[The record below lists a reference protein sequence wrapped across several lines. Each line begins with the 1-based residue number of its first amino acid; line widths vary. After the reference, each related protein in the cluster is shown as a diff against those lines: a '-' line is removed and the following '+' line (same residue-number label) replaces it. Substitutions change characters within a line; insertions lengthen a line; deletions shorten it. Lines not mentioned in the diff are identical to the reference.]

1 MKSLNT
7 LFNNNTN
14 ILSLSEMLLVKG
26 GLADEDKDKDK
37 KDKKKDN
44 SDYQTIDT
52 EFDFWPE
59 PEEE

>member
-1 MKSLNT
+1 MKTANT
-7 LFNNNTN
+7 LFDNKTN

-26 GLADEDKDKDK
+26 GQADNDEDKDK